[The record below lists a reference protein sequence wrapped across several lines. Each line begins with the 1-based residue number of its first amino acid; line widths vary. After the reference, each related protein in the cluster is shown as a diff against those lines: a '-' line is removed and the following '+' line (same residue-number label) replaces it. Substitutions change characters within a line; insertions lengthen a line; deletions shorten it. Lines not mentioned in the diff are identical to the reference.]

1 MELKAHF
8 SQIHKVIIGHLS
20 QAQYEIVAAI
30 AWFTDRDIFDVL
42 CAKAREGVIVS
53 IALIGDKINQG
64 PGALNFHRL
73 TNFGGRVIFLPPG
86 SRDEPVMHHKFCVI
100 DASTVITGSY
110 NWSQKARSN
119 DENITVVSDA
129 SDFAAKFLVTFDSIL
144 DRASHAPSSAVDSEA
159 VRRRLEVI
167 RNMILLGEQEQ
178 VPFHLRKLRPVSEA
192 LRLSRI
198 IAALDNGAF
207 KTALEEIDVFMRKST
222 ALVEAGLVDVTILR
236 LQLEALELR
245 LASLTEEKA
254 ELERRLIVFNRR
266 YDDTLGELVRRVL
279 QARAQKAKLF
289 AAEQTPGNKRKV
301 AEAAAFNAEIAYERY
316 SQRHGELQHEEPIP
330 ELDEGSEGELKILY
344 RKACRLCH
352 PDKVCDTK
360 KEEAHRV
367 FVDLQ
372 GAYKSSN
379 LSKVREI
386 HDMLTSGESFETRS
400 IALGQADLLRA
411 AVAELDSSI
420 NGLVFEL
427 KAMYESNGVKLMN
440 TAGLSESGWQ
450 AFFEIQRSAL
460 NAELSP
466 TEMAL

>member
-8 SQIHKVIIGHLS
+8 SQIHKVIIDHLV

-42 CAKAREGVIVS
+42 CTKAREGVNVS

-73 TNFGGRVIFLPPG
+73 TNLGGRVIFLPPG

-100 DASTVITGSY
+100 DANTVITGSY

-129 SDFAAKFLVTFDSIL
+129 SEFAAKFLVTFDSIL
-144 DRASHAPSSAVDSEA
+144 DRACHAPSSAVDSEA
-159 VRRRLEVI
+159 VRRRLDVI
-167 RNMILLGEQEQ
+167 RNMILLGEQEH

-198 IAALDNGAF
+198 IAALDNGEF
-207 KTALEEIDVFMRKST
+207 KTALEEIDVFMCKSK
-222 ALVEAGLVDVTILR
+222 ALVEVELVDVTILR

-254 ELERRLIVFNRR
+254 ELERRLIIFNRR
-266 YDDTLGELVRRVL
+266 YDDILGELVRRVL

-289 AAEQTPGNKRKV
+289 AAEQTLGNKRKV
-301 AEAAAFNAEIAYERY
+301 AEAAAINAEIAYERY
-316 SQRHGELQHEEPIP
+316 SQQHGELLHEEPIP

-360 KEEAHRV
+360 KEAAHRV

-372 GAYKSSN
+372 GAYKSSD
-379 LSKVREI
+379 LGKVREI
-386 HDMLTSGESFETRS
+386 HDMLTSGEFFETRS
-400 IALGQADLLRA
+400 AALGQAELLRA

-420 NGLVFEL
+420 NRLIFEL
-427 KAMYESNGVKLMN
+427 KAMYESTGVKLMN
-440 TAGLSESGWQ
+440 TAGLSDSGWQ
-450 AFFEIQRSAL
+450 AFFEVQRGAL
-460 NAELSP
+460 YAELSAI
-466 TEMAL
+466 EVAL